1 MFVYLQAIFIGEVV
15 DNTGQQITLRQI
27 KQSVKEK
34 DSRLIH
40 LDEFVGVL
48 LVDLV
53 SGQEEK
59 EMVNNA
65 WQGHKDTI

>member
-1 MFVYLQAIFIGEVV
+1 MFVYLQAIFIGKVV
-15 DNTGQQITLRQI
+15 DNTSQQITLRQI

-40 LDEFVGVL
+40 LDEFVGIL

-53 SGQEEK
+53 SGQEGK
-59 EMVNNA
+59 GIVSNA
-65 WQGHKDTI
+65 